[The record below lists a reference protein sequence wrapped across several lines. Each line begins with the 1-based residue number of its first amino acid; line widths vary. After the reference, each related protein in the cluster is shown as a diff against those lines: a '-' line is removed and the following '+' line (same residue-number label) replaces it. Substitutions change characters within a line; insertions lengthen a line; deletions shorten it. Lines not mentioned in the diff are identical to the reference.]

1 MDHRLPRDGV
11 THLFAGGADLRAV
24 PDFKAAICRARFDI
38 VKPLENQVFK
48 CGGQGPPAHL

>member
-1 MDHRLPRDGV
+1 MADAKGQMQMNFQKAERRTAL
-11 THLFAGGADLRAV
+11 LFA
-24 PDFKAAICRARFDI
+24 AATADI